1 MELSAFTTCR
11 HELKRPLL
19 IVSGSKGSLAC
30 GYLNVATFEK
40 LGEAVAIVRGVND
53 FDEMCAA
60 SVQEISPAAERLG
73 VRPGMTGEEALAL
86 MK

>member
-1 MELSAFTTCR
+1 MDLNDFNECR

-19 IVSGSKGSLAC
+19 VVTGSKGSLAC

-40 LGEAVAIVRGVND
+40 LEEAVAIVRGVDD
-53 FDEMCAA
+53 FDDMRTARVEEVS
-60 SVQEISPAAERLG
+60 SVAGTLG
-73 VRPGMTGEEALAL
+73 VRVGMTGEEALVL